1 MKHGEL
7 HGDDMHTWLERERA
21 ECTCE
26 EHPKLLDP
34 DCTFCGNSTDEAHY
48 EGMFNV
54 VVETNLL

>member
-1 MKHGEL
+1 
-7 HGDDMHTWLERERA
+7 MHTWLERERA